1 MLYVV
6 TKPKR
11 EFDDNDDDSNHSVS
25 FKGAMKYSPAAMRQR
40 NTIDEMHM

>member
-6 TKPKR
+6 TKPKK
-11 EFDDNDDDSNHSVS
+11 NSVDGDLDRKMS

-40 NTIDEMHM
+40 TQVDEMHL